1 VLDENRKQSTQGQHD
16 ANDPNRTSATSKD
29 ISPDRPQRLS
39 DIESRVHT
47 AGRLIGG
54 VGMQRR
60 QFITLVSGAAALPLA
75 ARAQQPAK
83 MKRIAM
89 VHGSER
95 VTNMVA
101 SYHRFYRAFFD
112 QVSRLGFVEGKNLVV
127 ERYSAGGQFDRFTQL
142 AHDIVDTHPDV
153 IYALDAP
160 LGLEFKAA
168 TKTIPIV
175 TMSVDPVALGLV
187 SNIARPGGNLTGTAI
202 DAGLQIWGKR
212 IEILKEA
219 VPKLSNACML
229 AYPSKIWE
237 GPVGSAIRLAAERQ
251 GIALNAITFDGKTDA
266 ADYQRIFAAFEQ
278 DRPDA
283 LFVSEDTVHL
293 INGATIYELAAKHR
307 LPAMYSYREAV
318 EVGGLM
324 SFSVDLEEL
333 GRLTGYQLGQI
344 LNGTNPGDIPY
355 NQVTRYDLALN
366 LKTAKSLGLEFPA
379 TLLGSANVVIE

>member
-1 VLDENRKQSTQGQHD
+1 M
-16 ANDPNRTSATSKD
+16 TSS
-29 ISPDRPQRLS
+29 
-39 DIESRVHT
+39 
-47 AGRLIGG
+47 
-54 VGMQRR
+54 
-60 QFITLVSGAAALPLA
+60 
-75 ARAQQPAK
+75 
-83 MKRIAM
+83 
-89 VHGSER
+89 
-95 VTNMVA
+95 N
-101 SYHRFYRAFFD
+101 
-112 QVSRLGFVEGKNLVV
+112 
-127 ERYSAGGQFDRFTQL
+127 
-142 AHDIVDTHPDV
+142 PDV

-168 TKTIPIV
+168 TTTIPIV

-212 IEILKEA
+212 IGILKEA
-219 VPKLSNACML
+219 VPKLSNVCML
-229 AYPSKIWE
+229 AYPRKIWE

-251 GIALNAITFDGKTDA
+251 GIALNAVTFDGKTDA
-266 ADYQRIFAAFEQ
+266 ADYQRVFAAFEQ

-318 EVGGLM
+318 EGGGLM
-324 SFSVDLEEL
+324 SYSVDLEEL
-333 GRLTGYQLGQI
+333 GRLSGYQIGQV